1 MKTLYLIRHAKSSW
15 DSPALHD
22 FERPLNKRGE
32 RDAPNMAK
40 RLKEK
45 KVLPDMMLS
54 SPANRALTT
63 CKVFAETLGFST
75 SKIITNQA
83 LYHASE
89 ESILE
94 IIKTTPAFVK
104 TLLVFGHNPGFTDF
118 ANELT
123 KERIQ
128 NIPTCGIVAC
138 TLSIQSWNEIDWGTG
153 EMILF
158 DYPKSHNP

>member
-22 FERPLNKRGE
+22 FERPLNNRGE

-45 KVLPDMMLS
+45 NVLPDMMLS

-63 CKVFAETLGFST
+63 CKVFANVLGFSS
-75 SKIITNQA
+75 SKIITHQA

-94 IIKTTPAFVK
+94 IIKTTPSFVK

-123 KERIQ
+123 NERIV
-128 NIPTCGIVAC
+128 NIPTTGVVAC
-138 TLSIQSWNEIDWGTG
+138 SVSIQSWNQIDWGKG
-153 EMILF
+153 ELFLF
-158 DYPKSHNP
+158 DYPKNKN